1 MLVALNEERNIS
13 QVDPFKIVVNMTA
26 CPQLFRFSGK
36 YTKTYHLSILHFTV
50 YIFITDMMTFE
61 CLNSRK

>member
-36 YTKTYHLSILHFTV
+36 YTKTY
-50 YIFITDMMTFE
+50 
-61 CLNSRK
+61 N